1 MPNRL
6 PRNPFYYVRHGET
19 DWNLQGRMQGQ
30 TNIPLNETGREQAR
44 QAAGLL
50 VDLPIVAMVASPL
63 DRAPETATIIQ
74 ESLGVPME
82 IIPEIQEVYCG
93 KNEGAEKGRWYTDW
107 LEGELPEDGEAP
119 ADFLERILHGMEI
132 ALSRP
137 GPVVVVSHGQVFR
150 TLIKAI
156 DATLDQHTPNGVPM
170 YLEPAETG
178 WSIRLLPP

>member
-30 TNIPLNETGREQAR
+30 TNIPLNEPGREQAR

-93 KNEGAEKGRWYTDW
+93 KNEGAE
-107 LEGELPEDGEAP
+107 
-119 ADFLERILHGMEI
+119 
-132 ALSRP
+132 
-137 GPVVVVSHGQVFR
+137 
-150 TLIKAI
+150 
-156 DATLDQHTPNGVPM
+156 
-170 YLEPAETG
+170 TG
-178 WSIRLLPP
+178 